1 MIQTEY
7 NGQII
12 RLFRRKPAP
21 CQHVAFSKL
30 QGDMAVRDFTIL
42 HRIAHAD
49 LDMLARPIHASISRM
64 RCNLC
69 GEIFIRGGAYPR
81 SFDRALGHEYD
92 ADGFPIGRDGKKLP
106 LSSEAMKM
114 METKQ

>member
-42 HRIAHAD
+42 HR
-49 LDMLARPIHASISRM
+49 LARERM
-64 RCNLC
+64 NA
-69 GEIFIRGGAYPR
+69 GGCR
-81 SFDRALGHEYD
+81 VCS
-92 ADGFPIGRDGKKLP
+92 
-106 LSSEAMKM
+106 M
-114 METKQ
+114 